1 MCCLPFHPQ
10 DRARHLG
17 ISDRES
23 SMLLAVVGIS
33 NTVSRIVLG
42 YISDQPWVNRLYLYN
57 IALTICGIGLL
68 HFQNFLH
75 FKFYDEM
82 T

>member
-1 MCCLPFHPQ
+1 MFLSFQ

-17 ISDRES
+17 IPDSQS
-23 SMLLAVVGIS
+23 SFLLAVVGIS

-57 IALTICGIGLL
+57 IALTLCGIGQCLNL
-68 HFQNFLH
+68 
-75 FKFYDEM
+75 
-82 T
+82 